1 MYADRF
7 PNFPSEF
14 HKLQKHAMPC
24 LHLRYIIR
32 RFSSS
37 AIQDDRCAE
46 VSGRRFAALR
56 RYLSEAHAAGNV
68 LPSLPAALQCKASST
83 SHFTRTY
90 LGLRRPNVCKIEKY
104 AYAQNPKIK
113 KSVVCSC
120 VSPFALTNPWAGTL
134 CERVC
139 VWNCVRVSTPS
150 GGGWKLPTP
159 AASSVPPAC
168 PAPHSWA

>member
-1 MYADRF
+1 METGSLIVLIIVISTKKHCNAMSSLALYH
-7 PNFPSEF
+7 ETVL
-14 HKLQKHAMPC
+14 LQSDTRWWMFWS
-24 LHLRYIIR
+24 IW
-32 RFSSS
+32 
-37 AIQDDRCAE
+37 
-46 VSGRRFAALR
+46 AALWSSPEIPVWGTCCWER
-56 RYLSEAHAAGNV
+56 
-68 LPSLPAALQCKASST
+68 PTSLPAALQCKASST

-90 LGLRRPNVCKIEKY
+90 LGLRWPSVCKTEKY

-139 VWNCVRVSTPS
+139 VGNCVGVSTPS